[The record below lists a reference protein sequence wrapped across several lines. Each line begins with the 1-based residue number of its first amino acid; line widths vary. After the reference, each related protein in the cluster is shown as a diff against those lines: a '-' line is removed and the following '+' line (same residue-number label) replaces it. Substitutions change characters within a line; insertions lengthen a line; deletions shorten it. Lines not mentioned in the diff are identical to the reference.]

1 MAKLL
6 DIGRTLF
13 NLGKGIG
20 LEKPRTGA
28 QQPYSLDKFIGK
40 LQERNSLM
48 RANRYIVELA
58 PPGWASGD
66 DIDTANSLVFFCEA
80 VNIPGASIVPVDH
93 KRLGIG
99 PFDRRPSNIIP
110 AEISASFMLDQA
122 GRNLGFFQKWVG
134 HTVMMDNRS
143 PGSKRETDGA
153 AFGQVA
159 YRDTYLSDNMKIHTI
174 DAAGNH
180 IATLTAY
187 EVWPSLL
194 GDVTLGWT
202 QNDEFARCQINF
214 QVRYWTTEEFEP
226 TAPGL
231 ESELSGFE
239 RLIRLG
245 TSGTA
250 LLSSFKKPNNVG
262 DAINI
267 ISNAQTFLGSFGGKR
282 SGGG

>member
-1 MAKLL
+1 MAKLA
-6 DIGRTLF
+6 DIGKTLF

-20 LEKPRTGA
+20 LNKDRVGA

-48 RANRYIVELA
+48 RANRYIVEIA
-58 PPGWASGD
+58 PPGWASGE
-66 DIDTANSLVFFCEA
+66 DTDTVQNIVFFCEA
-80 VNIPGASIVPVDH
+80 VNLPGATITPMDH
-93 KRLGIG
+93 KRLGVG
-99 PFDRRPSNIIP
+99 PFDRRPTMVIP

-122 GRNLGFFQKWVG
+122 GRNLAFFQKWIS
-134 HTVMMDNRS
+134 HLVMMDNRS
-143 PGSKRETDGA
+143 PNAIRSSDSA
-153 AFGQVA
+153 AFGQIA
-159 YRDTYLSDNMKIHTI
+159 YRDTYLSPNMKIHTI
-174 DAAGNH
+174 DSAGNH
-180 IATLTAY
+180 IATLTAH

-202 QNDEFARCQINF
+202 QNDEFARVQVNF
-214 QVRYWTTEEFEP
+214 QLRYWTTEEFEP

-231 ESELSGFE
+231 EKELSGFE

-250 LLSSFKKPNNVG
+250 LLASMKKPNNVG

-267 ISNAQTFLGSFGGKR
+267 ISNAQTFLGSIGGKR
-282 SGGG
+282 SGG